1 MLRLIWCIRR
11 GWRVKLVM
19 TSPNCA
25 NNISHKMKPHSN
37 MMTRHSSDMKICF
50 ALSNSGLF
58 FEMRAYFPLQR
69 SGMFKFN
76 QKFVA
81 CTCQSYQKKS
91 QNIQMQIWHISMGN
105 NTTRENRK
113 TTTKIKLQTKQT
125 SSIFSFHLLNCSKEQ
140 YVLFN
145 ARVLPIPM
153 TVAQHLLFVGCMFLM
168 LCVSFLLFLPSTG
181 AVMWSGNPSSMTLNT
196 MYPLIALY
204 DAVPFQKW
212 FCLPTKYPN
221 SSPELTL

>member
-25 NNISHKMKPHSN
+25 INISHKMKPHSN

-81 CTCQSYQKKS
+81 CTCQNYQKKS

-125 SSIFSFHLLNCSKEQ
+125 SSIFSFHLLNATKS
-140 YVLFN
+140 N
-145 ARVLPIPM
+145 
-153 TVAQHLLFVGCMFLM
+153 T
-168 LCVSFLLFLPSTG
+168 S
-181 AVMWSGNPSSMTLNT
+181 SSMLACSRSRWQSLNICC
-196 MYPLIALY
+196 LLG
-204 DAVPFQKW
+204 VCFW
-212 FCLPTKYPN
+212 CCVCRFCCFFRQLVRSCEVETHPAWH
-221 SSPELTL
+221 